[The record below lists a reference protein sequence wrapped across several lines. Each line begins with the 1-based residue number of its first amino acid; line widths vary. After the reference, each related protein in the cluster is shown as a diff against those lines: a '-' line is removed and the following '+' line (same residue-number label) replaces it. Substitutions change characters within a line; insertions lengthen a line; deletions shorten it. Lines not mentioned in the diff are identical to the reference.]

1 MYLDPFAALAHAR
14 ADRDARLSIGRTRKK
29 GQCVGCVGH
38 AFHFIGP
45 QDLDL
50 FDTIFVTKA
59 AGVDNYAVSEPQG
72 ADTAEMAVGV
82 VGAQDHMA

>member
-1 MYLDPFAALAHAR
+1 MYLDPFAALAHAG

-38 AFHFIGP
+38 AFHFIG
-45 QDLDL
+45 LH
-50 FDTIFVTKA
+50 DTIFVTKA
-59 AGVDNYAVSEPQG
+59 AGV
-72 ADTAEMAVGV
+72 DTAEMAVGV

>member
-1 MYLDPFAALAHAR
+1 MYLDPFAALAHAG
-14 ADRDARLSIGRTRKK
+14 ADRDARLSIGRTGKK
-29 GQCVGCVGH
+29 GQCVGCVSH
-38 AFHFIGP
+38 AFHFLGL

-59 AGVDNYAVSEPQG
+59 AGVD
-72 ADTAEMAVGV
+72 TAEMAVGV